1 MTHEESRRSIALE
14 RAGELKKKIE
24 EYLVI
29 KDSIPRGLSN
39 LEQDKIQQKKK
50 KILSILNA
58 SEKNWND
65 WNWQIKNKI
74 SDVGLLSKIIELN
87 DFEIESIKKVQDKYR
102 WAISPYY
109 ASLID
114 DNRLNP
120 VKLQSVP
127 VLAEMNEDGCMDPMS
142 EEYTN
147 PAGAITRR
155 YPDRLIINV
164 TNVCPSYC
172 RHCQRR
178 RNIGTTDL
186 HQTRSILVESIDYI
200 KKNPEIRDV
209 LITGGDPLTLPDS
222 ELDWLLNEIYA
233 IPTVEL
239 VRIGTRVLATL
250 PQRITD
256 DLLDV
261 LKKYSPLYI
270 NTQFNHPLEIT
281 KESKVAC
288 ERLANIGIPLG
299 NQAVLLNGINNDKY
313 VMRLLNQE
321 LLKCKV
327 KPYYIFHAKYVMGT
341 THFNTSV
348 DDGIEIM
355 EYLRGYT
362 SGMAIPTY
370 VINAPNGFGKTP
382 ILPQYIISRGSD
394 YIKIR
399 TWEDRCFNYPNHST
413 INLKGLLEEE
423 KYNPQA

>member
-1 MTHEESRRSIALE
+1 MTQEENPRNIAIE
-14 RAGELKKKIE
+14 RADELKKKIE

-39 LEQDKIQQKKK
+39 LQQEKIQQKKE

-58 SEKNWND
+58 REKDWND
-65 WNWQIKNKI
+65 WKWQIKNKI
-74 SDVGLLSKIIELN
+74 WDVELLSKIIDLK
-87 DFEIESIKKVQDKYR
+87 DFEIENIKKVQQRYR

-109 ASLID
+109 LSLID
-114 DNRLNP
+114 DDKFNP

-127 VLAEMNEDGCMDPMS
+127 VLAEMSQYGCMDPMS

-164 TNVCPSYC
+164 TNVCSSYC

-186 HQTRSILVESIDYI
+186 HQTRSVLVESIEYI
-200 KKNPEIRDV
+200 KNNPEIRDV

-222 ELDWLLNEIYA
+222 EIDWLLHEIHA
-233 IPTVEL
+233 IPSVEL
-239 VRIGTRVLATL
+239 IRIGTRVLVNM
-250 PQRITD
+250 PQRITEE
-256 DLLDV
+256 LLNV

-281 KESKVAC
+281 KESKEAC
-288 ERLANIGIPLG
+288 EKLANIGIPLG

-313 VMRLLNQE
+313 IMRLLNQE

-327 KPYYIFHAKYVMGT
+327 RPYYIFHAKYVMGT

-370 VINAPNGFGKTP
+370 VINAPNGYGKTP
-382 ILPQYIISRGSD
+382 ILPQYLISRGKD

-399 TWEDRCFNYPNHST
+399 TWEGRCFDYPNHST
-413 INLKGLLEEE
+413 KDLKSIL
-423 KYNPQA
+423 